1 MQDKKIYYS
10 SLVTKNLKDYIL
22 YTANLSQWEVHDEF
36 DNITFTINGTRESL
50 FNFVFCGDQC
60 NELSVQR
67 ALDYLRVRNIEATWV
82 MDSHAKTK
90 GILEKCKIK
99 HVSTPKKA
107 LLSMKNYLLPA
118 DIVPDL
124 RLNAVN
130 SSNLLE
136 QLDLC
141 TSKIFYHNVGIVSTF
156 FRGLSSYNDKDSGL
170 RFFLATLNNEIVG
183 TCGFCI
189 QDNIAG
195 FYSDGV
201 LPTHRNRGIGTQM
214 VLERVK
220 IIQQLKCKY
229 IVAHCMKPSVNLYK
243 RLGFQILGNLYLYT
257 SSA

>member
-1 MQDKKIYYS
+1 MQDKKICYS
-10 SLVTKNLKDYIL
+10 SLITQNLKDYIL

-50 FNFVFCGDQC
+50 FNFVFCEDRC
-60 NELSVQR
+60 TELSVQNT
-67 ALDYLRVRNIEATWV
+67 LNYLRKRNIEATWV
-82 MDSHAKTK
+82 MNSYTKTK
-90 GILEKCKIK
+90 DILEKCGIK

-107 LLSMKNYLLPA
+107 LFNMKNYFLPA
-118 DIVPDL
+118 DTVPNL

-130 SSNLLE
+130 SSNLLK

-141 TSKIFYHNVGIVSTF
+141 TSKIFHHNVGIVSTF
-156 FRGLSSYNDKDSGL
+156 FRGLPSCDDKNSGL
-170 RFFLATLNNEIVG
+170 RFFLVTLNNEIIG
-183 TCGFCI
+183 TCGFYT
-189 QDNIAG
+189 QDGIAG

-220 IIQQLKCKY
+220 IVQQLKCKY
-229 IVAHCMKPSVNLYK
+229 VVAHCMEPSVNLYK